1 VRKFS
6 PLAEWKIRDFN
17 EVSHLFHRR
26 KRMSYPYANRYLEQF
41 PKNKFNQMA
50 RFVAYVVGA
59 LAAVLGVVTMW
70 DPELFLGFEIYG
82 RTTLF
87 WLGVSGT
94 VFVALRNAT
103 SDEDDDLW
111 DPEVAM
117 NAVVAH
123 THYYPDSWR
132 DRLYS
137 EDVRQQF
144 SAMYKLE
151 ALLFLDELVGIIVTP
166 LVLMFS
172 LPNCAEQLVD
182 FFREFTVDVDGLGTV
197 CSYALFDFKNGGKA
211 PRRPAG
217 AAGAGAPAD
226 LVRDGYYGDKAN
238 KMMESYYSFIDHYG
252 PNPKR
257 GLRGRSKRYFHPAPT
272 FPGIL
277 GSPSGVLDAHAPVP
291 VTVPRA
297 HPAAA
302 LRQSTTMPQHQP
314 HGTPRAGPA
323 VAALQ
328 HAPSSSP
335 MHSIL
340 LDPHHQPRGVAAA
353 AGPASAAMRGP
364 QAARGGSG
372 SSLAPHDVPAEA
384 DEDRPAADGG
394 QQQQQPPPGLLPRTT
409 SNLLEADSDLGD
421 SWMLRGGEP
430 EAGDAG
436 EGEAA
441 REDGAAMTARNR
453 VGVLGMIME
462 LQKAQKEVR
471 GGHV

>member
-1 VRKFS
+1 MRKFS

-50 RFVAYVVGA
+50 RFAAYVIGA

-87 WLGVSGT
+87 WLGIMGT
-94 VFVALRNAT
+94 IFVALRNAT
-103 SDEDDDLW
+103 ADEDDDLW

-123 THYYPDSWR
+123 THYYPDSWK

-151 ALLFLDELVGIIVTP
+151 ALLFLDELIGIIVTP
-166 LVLMFS
+166 MVLMFS

-211 PRRPAG
+211 PRQASSG
-217 AAGAGAPAD
+217 AAPAAGAPAD
-226 LVRDGYYGDKAN
+226 LREGYYGDKAN

-277 GSPSGVLDAHAPVP
+277 NSPSGVLA
-291 VTVPRA
+291 RGGG
-297 HPAAA
+297 AAQPSA
-302 LRQSTTMPQHQP
+302 LRQSTTK
-314 HGTPRAGPA
+314 A
-323 VAALQ
+323 VPPTAF
-328 HAPSSSP
+328 PSSSP

-340 LDPHHQPRGVAAA
+340 LDPHHQPR
-353 AGPASAAMRGP
+353 
-364 QAARGGSG
+364 
-372 SSLAPHDVPAEA
+372 SSLAPTIPAAAVARGVGAASAVVVADVPAEA
-384 DEDRPAADGG
+384 DEDRRLAG
-394 QQQQQPPPGLLPRTT
+394 PPELPRTT

-430 EAGDAG
+430 ADEEGREAR
-436 EGEAA
+436 EGEEGGGPA
-441 REDGAAMTARNR
+441 RGR
-453 VGVLGMIME
+453 VGVLGMILE

>member
-50 RFVAYVVGA
+50 RFAAYVIGA

-87 WLGVSGT
+87 WLGIMGT
-94 VFVALRNAT
+94 IFVALRNAT
-103 SDEDDDLW
+103 ADEDDDLW

-123 THYYPDSWR
+123 THYYPDSWK

-151 ALLFLDELVGIIVTP
+151 ALLFLDELIGIIVTP

-211 PRRPAG
+211 PRQGP
-217 AAGAGAPAD
+217 GAPGD
-226 LVRDGYYGDKAN
+226 LREGYYGDKAN

-257 GLRGRSKRYFHPAPT
+257 GLRSRPKRYFHPAPT

-277 GSPSGVLDAHAPVP
+277 GSPSGVIDAYPPTLA
-291 VTVPRA
+291 R
-297 HPAAA
+297 HPAG
-302 LRQSTTMPQHQP
+302 LRQSMVQQQP
-314 HGTPRAGPA
+314 AQGTPRVGPSAPQHVTAAG
-323 VAALQ
+323 
-328 HAPSSSP
+328 SSP

-340 LDPHHQPRGVAAA
+340 LDPHHQPRGVGPAPRAMPRGSSSLTQQSVPVEEDEEDAAA
-353 AGPASAAMRGP
+353 NGGPAANRNT
-364 QAARGGSG
+364 
-372 SSLAPHDVPAEA
+372 PAKGKL
-384 DEDRPAADGG
+384 PA
-394 QQQQQPPPGLLPRTT
+394 LPRTT

-430 EAGDAG
+430 EAGDG
-436 EGEAA
+436 ETQQS
-441 REDGAAMTARNR
+441 DGVRNR
-453 VGVLGMIME
+453 AGVLGMIME

>member
-1 VRKFS
+1 MRKFS

-41 PKNKFNQMA
+41 PKNKFNQVA
-50 RFVAYVVGA
+50 RFAAYVIGA

-87 WLGVSGT
+87 WLGIMGT
-94 VFVALRNAT
+94 IFVALRNAT
-103 SDEDDDLW
+103 ADEDDDLW

-117 NAVVAH
+117 NAVVSH
-123 THYYPDSWR
+123 THYYPDSWK

-151 ALLFLDELVGIIVTP
+151 ALLFLDELIGIIVTP

-211 PRRPAG
+211 PRRP
-217 AAGAGAPAD
+217 GAGAPGD
-226 LVRDGYYGDKAN
+226 LREGYYGDKAN

-257 GLRGRSKRYFHPAPT
+257 GLRGRSKRHFHPAPT

-277 GSPSGVLDAHAPVP
+277 GSPSGFLDAYPPAAA
-291 VTVPRA
+291 RA
-297 HPAAA
+297 HPAAPP
-302 LRQSTTMPQHQP
+302 RQPTVPPPHQP
-314 HGTPRAGPA
+314 
-323 VAALQ
+323 
-328 HAPSSSP
+328 
-335 MHSIL
+335 
-340 LDPHHQPRGVAAA
+340 
-353 AGPASAAMRGP
+353 P
-364 QAARGGSG
+364 QGN
-372 SSLAPHDVPAEA
+372 AEA
-384 DEDRPAADGG
+384 GAARPAARAVLVADALDPARPAPPAARRPGG
-394 QQQQQPPPGLLPRTT
+394 GAGGGGGGARERQPGAARRAGRGGRGGGRRQRRREQPPLPRTT
-409 SNLLEADSDLGD
+409 SNPARGGQRPGR
-421 SWMLRGGEP
+421 LRGCC
-430 EAGDAG
+430 
-436 EGEAA
+436 AA
-441 REDGAAMTARNR
+441 ASRRRRARR
-453 VGVLGMIME
+453 
-462 LQKAQKEVR
+462 R
-471 GGHV
+471 GRRRRRRRGRTGRRGIARACWA